1 MDSGVNTL
9 VAKVRWIVRA
19 TRHRRWI
26 AISVAWAVA
35 IASFILIS
43 LTPERFEASSR
54 IYVDT
59 QTVLKPLMVGLAY
72 QPDIDQQ
79 VRMLAKTLISRPNV
93 ERLVD
98 KPELGLKFKDPKERE
113 ETITALIGQIRVV
126 AAERGNLYSIAYRD
140 ADPELA
146 RKLVESMVSMFVSS
160 GADGKKRDSVDAGQF
175 IADQI
180 KTNEAKLIE
189 AEGRLKEFKVRN
201 FGVSGVSNQDYF
213 ARMSVLS
220 DEVTKLRSDLQA
232 AEQSRASYRREL
244 SAEDPQL
251 PPMPP
256 MPGAPNSIPVVD
268 TESQRKLVDELS
280 RRYTSDHPDLI
291 AARRQLVQ
299 LESQKRQEAA
309 SRTKGSAATSPIYQ
323 SIRISLAEREAQVAS
338 LRSQLSMQTARL
350 EQTRA
355 LAGRVPQV
363 EAELA
368 QLNRDY
374 DVIRKNYDQLIA
386 RRESASLGVK
396 LDESSQLADFRLV
409 DPPRVSPNAVFPRH
423 LHMGLVALVLSAL
436 AGIGAAL
443 MLDLLR
449 PTVDDT
455 KLLEQLSGRPAL
467 GTVSMSQTTEGLRLG
482 RQDMIRFGGVAALLI
497 VFQIGW
503 LAWIASRSFFR

>member
-19 TRHRRWI
+19 TRHRRWV

-35 IASFILIS
+35 IASLILIL

-113 ETITALIGQIRVV
+113 ETITALISQIRVV

-140 ADPELA
+140 SDPELA
-146 RKLVESMVSMFVSS
+146 RKMVENMVGMFVSS

-213 ARMSVLS
+213 ARMSLLS

-244 SAEDPQL
+244 SAEDPNL
-251 PPMPP
+251 PPMPL
-256 MPGAPNSIPVVD
+256 PGVPNAAPVVD
-268 TESQRKLVDELS
+268 TDSQRKLVDELS

-299 LESQKRQEAA
+299 LDAQKRQEAA
-309 SRTKGSAATSPIYQ
+309 SRPKGSAATSPIYQ

-396 LDESSQLADFRLV
+396 LDESSQLADFRLI

-423 LHMGLVALVLSAL
+423 LHMGLLALLLSAL
-436 AGIGAAL
+436 AGVGAAL

-455 KLLEQLSGRPAL
+455 KLLEQLSGRPSL
-467 GTVSMSQTTEGLRLG
+467 GTVSLSQTTEGLRLS

-497 VFQIGW
+497 VFQLAW

>member
-19 TRHRRWI
+19 TRHRRWV

-35 IASFILIS
+35 IASFILIA

-146 RKLVESMVSMFVSS
+146 RKMVESMVGMFVSS

-180 KTNEAKLIE
+180 KTNETKLIE

-251 PPMPP
+251 PPMPV
-256 MPGAPNSIPVVD
+256 PGVPNAIPVVD
-268 TESQRKLVDELS
+268 TESQRKLVDDLS

-309 SRTKGSAATSPIYQ
+309 SRPKGSAATSPIYQ

-396 LDESSQLADFRLV
+396 LDESSQLADFRLI

-423 LHMGLVALVLSAL
+423 LHMGLLALVFSAL

-455 KLLEQLSGRPAL
+455 KLLEQLSGRPSL
-467 GTVSMSQTTEGLRLG
+467 GTVSMSQTTEGLRMG

-497 VFQIGW
+497 VFQLGW